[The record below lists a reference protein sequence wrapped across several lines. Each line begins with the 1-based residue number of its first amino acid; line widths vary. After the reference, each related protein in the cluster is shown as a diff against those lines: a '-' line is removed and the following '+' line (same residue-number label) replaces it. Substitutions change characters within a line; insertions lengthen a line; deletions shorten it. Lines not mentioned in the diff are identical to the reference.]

1 MGIIRGGNYSGVK
14 WNKGGSGARK
24 KGLSMDFSQLGELAE
39 QLEKLGADLE
49 NIVADAMEQTAETVE
64 FDTLAA
70 LSKANLPAYGKYS
83 QGDTEEALVRNA
95 KAVKNGVSVEIDFG
109 FDKTKPG
116 AGGFLITGTPKMQ
129 PDYELEK
136 IYGTKKYE
144 IQLLKDVKELFQDEI
159 NERLG

>member
-1 MGIIRGGNYSGVK
+1 MGITRGGNYSGVK

-39 QLEKLGADLE
+39 QLEKLGTDLE
-49 NIVADAMEQTAETVE
+49 DIVADAMEQTAETVE

-144 IQLLKDVKELFQDEI
+144 TQLLKDVKELFQDEI